1 MLLQLIL
8 VVGCCAGLAAATS
21 GSTRSPVE
29 QVVQLLTD
37 LKSKLELDEKSEQQ
51 VYDKFACWCEKT
63 TARKAAAITEA
74 QEELRILGQTML
86 TLKGKIATIV
96 SEIEQ
101 LAQAIKASEEALA
114 EALAV
119 REKQNTEYQAATAEM
134 KLALV
139 ALQQAITVL
148 KSATAGSSFLQQGT
162 HAISAV
168 QRVVELLPTSA
179 VLSPKQESFLSEF
192 VSMTGGSTY
201 APQSITVQ
209 GILENMYQNFARD
222 TQDATQEEATRNRDY
237 ELFKEEKEALLK
249 TLNEEKT
256 TKEGLKAEAETLLA
270 DTTQNYDDT
279 EGQKKA
285 DIDFFDQTKAAC
297 EAKHEEWVT
306 RSDLRSQEI
315 EGVAKAIEILSSD
328 EARELFNT
336 AIKEGK
342 ETHADE
348 SYDTGSI
355 TSLLQLSGGNTV
367 SIPAYKMLRE
377 SARKAHSLRLAS
389 LAVRVQATKV
399 GHFDEVV
406 KAIDEMIK
414 TLQAEDAADIAKR
427 DQCKEEYQKI
437 NSTIADLSWSIEK
450 NQAAIDKLERLIA
463 DLSEER
469 IQTIEDIKAVEQE
482 MKQLTLERKAE
493 NEAFLQAKSEDQ
505 AVIKLLAEART
516 VLTEYYTKHSIE
528 LGPIQGDVKGLAFNQ
543 QGPFFNISADQA
555 PEADFSDK
563 GSRKH
568 ETKDIVSIMTM
579 LIEDVADEI
588 KNAMKAEENA
598 QLEYEHMMALA
609 SKLKEELEEKVLNL
623 ETMIAQREEEK
634 DTETSHMITNQK
646 DLKDEHDYKASI
658 KNDCDWIIGAF
669 TERAKKRVAEMD
681 GLVGAKEYLAGAQ
694 ASLLATNNA
703 KGLDDSALSNVEFLG
718 IAQ

>member
-8 VVGCCAGLAAATS
+8 AGCCAVLAAATREN
-21 GSTRSPVE
+21 TRSPVE
-29 QVVQLLTD
+29 KVVQLLTD

-51 VYDKFACWCEKT
+51 VYDKYACWCEKT

-74 QEELRILGQTML
+74 QEELRSLGQTML
-86 TLKGKIATIV
+86 TLKGKIATLV

-119 REKQNTEYQAATAEM
+119 REKQNAEYQAATAEM

-148 KSATAGSSFLQQGT
+148 KGASGGSFLQQGT

-179 VLSPKQESFLSEF
+179 ILTAKQESLLSEF
-192 VSMTGGSTY
+192 VSMTGGSKY
-201 APQSITVQ
+201 APQSLSVQ

-237 ELFKEEKEALLK
+237 ELFKEEKEAQLK
-249 TLNEEKT
+249 TLKEEKA
-256 TKEGLKAEAETLLA
+256 TKEGEKAEAETLLA

-279 EGQKKA
+279 EAQKKA
-285 DIDFFDQTKAAC
+285 DIEFFDQTKAAC

-342 ETHADE
+342 ETKADD

-355 TSLLQLSGGNTV
+355 TSLLQLSGGNAV
-367 SIPAYKMLRE
+367 SMPAYKMLRE

-437 NSTIADLSWSIEK
+437 NSTIAELSWAIEK
-450 NQAAIDKLERLIA
+450 NQAAIDKLQRLIE
-463 DLSEER
+463 DLTSEK
-469 IQTIEDIKAVEQE
+469 IQTIADIGAVEEE
-482 MKQLTLERKAE
+482 MRQLTAERKAE

-505 AVIKLLAEART
+505 AVIKLLAQART

-528 LGPIQGDVKGLAFNQ
+528 LGPIQGDVKGLAFDQ
-543 QGPFFNISADQA
+543 QGPVFNISADQA
-555 PEADFSDK
+555 PEADFSDS
-563 GSRKH
+563 GSHKH

-579 LIEDVADEI
+579 LIEDVAHEI
-588 KNAMKAEENA
+588 KNAMKAEEGA
-598 QLEYEHMMALA
+598 QLEYEKIMALA
-609 SKLKEELEEKVLNL
+609 LKLKEELEDKVVNL
-623 ETMIAQREEEK
+623 ETMIAERQEEK
-634 DTETSHMITNQK
+634 DTEEHRMLANQESI
-646 DLKDEHDYKASI
+646 KDEKNYKASI
-658 KNDCDWIIGAF
+658 KNDCDWIIRAF
-669 TERAKKRVAEMD
+669 SERAKKRAAEMD

-694 ASLLATNNA
+694 ASLLATSKA
-703 KGLDDSALSNVEFLG
+703 RGLDDSALSNVQFLG
-718 IAQ
+718 ISH